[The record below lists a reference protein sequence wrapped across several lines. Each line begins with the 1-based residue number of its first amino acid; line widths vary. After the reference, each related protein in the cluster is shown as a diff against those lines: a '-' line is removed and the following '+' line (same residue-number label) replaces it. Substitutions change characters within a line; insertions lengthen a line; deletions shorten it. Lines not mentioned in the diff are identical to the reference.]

1 MAIHDLS
8 SEECHL
14 RGRSG
19 SRTKVLLPPGG
30 IIEKKKEEALG
41 KLVTLGEEETTL
53 WDLTSNWKKN
63 RDEVGGG
70 EFSSGQWSIAWAGER
85 VWEPSSSPLS
95 LFPTTP
101 FSSFT

>member
-53 WDLTSNWKKN
+53 
-63 RDEVGGG
+63 
-70 EFSSGQWSIAWAGER
+70 
-85 VWEPSSSPLS
+85 
-95 LFPTTP
+95 
-101 FSSFT
+101 

>member
-30 IIEKKKEEALG
+30 IIEKKKRGGLG
-41 KLVTLGEEETTL
+41 KISYLRRRGNYSMRLDFKLEE
-53 WDLTSNWKKN
+53 K
-63 RDEVGGG
+63 
-70 EFSSGQWSIAWAGER
+70 
-85 VWEPSSSPLS
+85 
-95 LFPTTP
+95 
-101 FSSFT
+101 